1 MLYLL
6 FQLGKERYALEA
18 GQALEVIPYVTLKR
32 IPRAPTGVAGVIN
45 YRGRPLPAV
54 DLCLLTFGRPARE
67 LWSTRI
73 IVVKISAPQ
82 SHRPPSAVH
91 GPQSA
96 ARTEDPELGT
106 RAIGLIVEHATGMIR
121 REPGQFVSAG
131 VELRNAP
138 YLGPVIMDEQGV
150 IQLLH
155 PEHLLSEQV
164 RQLLSSEFRVSS
176 SLSHET
182 D

>member
-1 MLYLL
+1 MLDIRTMLYLL

-18 GQALEVIPYVTLKR
+18 GQAIEVIPYVALKK

-54 DLCLLTFGRPARE
+54 DLCALTFGRPARE

-73 IVVKISAPQ
+73 IVVNHQVSRARGQVSGPLETSHLTPGTAPQ
-82 SHRPPSAVH
+82 W
-91 GPQSA
+91 
-96 ARTEDPELGT
+96 T
-106 RAIGLIVEHATGMIR
+106 GLIVEHATGMIR

-150 IQLLH
+150 IQLLY
-155 PEHLLSEQV
+155 PEHLLTEHV
-164 RQLLSSEFRVSS
+164 RQLLRAEI
-176 SLSHET
+176 EAK
-182 D
+182 